1 MSSITFQ
8 IDDKKKLLLE
18 EFAQNHNVSVEE
30 LMNEAIDNYLRAKEE
45 RFQAARTYVRKRYR
59 ELYKRLA

>member
-1 MSSITFQ
+1 MSSITFK

-18 EFAQNHNVSVEE
+18 EFAQNLNLSVDE
-30 LMNEAIDNYLRAKEE
+30 LMNEAIDNYLREKED
-45 RFQAARTYVRKRYR
+45 RFQAARAYVRKRYR